1 MLFVTTPK
9 SSNNNNNK
17 EIHSPSATVRM
28 VTGEPD
34 VDIPVEMESS
44 RVESRGQVGAMG
56 VSVCGRC
63 GEETDRQGGGMG

>member
-1 MLFVTTPK
+1 
-9 SSNNNNNK
+9 
-17 EIHSPSATVRM
+17 M